1 MAAGRILTLTIGLAC
16 VASLAGGCEGTD
28 MATIFGIGDANPPV
42 EETPPPAPPAPPPTP
57 IPTPKPTPPAPPGSL
72 KRNVAFDVLRSR
84 GISQVYEGK
93 TKPAMATFQSA
104 QRMKPKDRSIQLW
117 MDAIKK
123 SGEKA
128 SSKGG
133 DPFRSSTS
141 QVQNNQ
147 APPAPP
153 DTTGGGRSALAPP
166 QAVPSPVQ
174 VDPRLVF

>member
-1 MAAGRILTLTIGLAC
+1 MAAGRIISFTIGLAFI
-16 VASLAGGCEGTD
+16 ASLAGGCEGTD

-42 EETPPPAPPAPPPTP
+42 EDTPPPPPPPPPPTP

-93 TKPAMATFQSA
+93 TKPALATFQSA
-104 QRMKPKDRSIQLW
+104 QRMKPKDRSVQLW

-128 SSKGG
+128 KAASNSNFKN
-133 DPFRSSTS
+133 STS
-141 QVQNNQ
+141 QVQNNE
-147 APPAPP
+147 APPVTPP
-153 DTTGGGRSALAPP
+153 GGRGFLSPP